1 MEHYDFV
8 IIGTAPAG
16 QKGAIQAAKLGKR
29 IAIIENDRVL
39 GGAQINT
46 GTIPSKALR
55 EAVLQLTGGNHSG
68 YFGQLGSTKKEVT
81 IADLVIFSQRV
92 IRNEWEV
99 IRNQFSAMMSN

>member
-1 MEHYDFV
+1 MSYSS
-8 IIGTAPAG
+8 G
-16 QKGAIQAAKLGKR
+16 QTGQTYCCH
-29 IAIIENDRVL
+29 ENDRVL

-46 GTIPSKALR
+46 ETIPSKALR

-81 IADLVIFSQRV
+81 TADLVIFSQRV

-99 IRNQFSAMMSN
+99 IRNQFSAMISN